1 MQMQKQ
7 MLGVCVA
14 QAPSL
19 ERWHIRDLLCYG
31 AWVLLAYMIVNISK
45 KRQKQKQSNNQQPT
59 KTSLEWR
66 MARCVAFR
74 ILVVVSVGAA
84 LRARRAWVSVR
95 GLLSVPCL

>member
-45 KRQKQKQSNNQQPT
+45 KRQKQKQSNNQQ
-59 KTSLEWR
+59 KHLSNGEWR
-66 MARCVAFR
+66 VASLFAF
-74 ILVVVSVGAA
+74 S
-84 LRARRAWVSVR
+84 
-95 GLLSVPCL
+95 LL